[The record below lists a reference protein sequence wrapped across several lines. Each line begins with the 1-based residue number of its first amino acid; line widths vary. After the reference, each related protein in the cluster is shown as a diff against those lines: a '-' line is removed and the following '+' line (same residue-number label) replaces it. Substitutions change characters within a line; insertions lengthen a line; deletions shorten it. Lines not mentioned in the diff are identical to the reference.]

1 MIDLNLF
8 FALVSFYFVMYVTP
22 GPNNA
27 MVLTSGLKFGFAKTI
42 PHMSGIT
49 IGHILQLIL
58 VCLGLGK
65 IFQVFPEIQQVLKII
80 CAAYLLYLGYK
91 IIGSFSKIKEDDS
104 RPLKF
109 HEAALFQ
116 IVNPK
121 AWTISSMA
129 ASGFLPKGENLIF
142 SILYI
147 AAIAIIVIVGFSA
160 TNQTDII
167 DSTLSSISEPLLVN
181 VDQTTYQRAD
191 IISISGNS
199 KSAST
204 QLVELSI
211 ENTNGVKIW
220 NENINLKNDG
230 KFSTLVI
237 AGGGG
242 WENDGTYILKAT
254 HSNLAS
260 EIEFKFFT

>member
-80 CAAYLLYLGYK
+80 CAAYILYLGYK

-129 ASGFLPKGENLIF
+129 ASGFLPKDENLIF

-147 AAIAIIVIVGFSA
+147 ATIALIICPLSISPWAAFGSSIRNLVKNNKLKALIEYFLAFLLLITAILIVI
-160 TNQTDII
+160 Q
-167 DSTLSSISEPLLVN
+167 
-181 VDQTTYQRAD
+181 
-191 IISISGNS
+191 
-199 KSAST
+199 K
-204 QLVELSI
+204 
-211 ENTNGVKIW
+211 
-220 NENINLKNDG
+220 
-230 KFSTLVI
+230 
-237 AGGGG
+237 
-242 WENDGTYILKAT
+242 
-254 HSNLAS
+254 
-260 EIEFKFFT
+260 

>member
-8 FALVSFYFVMYVTP
+8 FVLVSFYFVMYITP

-27 MVLTSGLKFGFAKTI
+27 MVLTSGLKFGFTKTI
-42 PHMSGIT
+42 PHMLGIT

-129 ASGFLPKGENLIF
+129 ASGFLPKNENLIF

-147 AAIAIIVIVGFSA
+147 AAIALIICPLSISPWAAFGSSIRNLVKNNKLKALIEYFLAFLLLITAILIVI
-160 TNQTDII
+160 Q
-167 DSTLSSISEPLLVN
+167 
-181 VDQTTYQRAD
+181 
-191 IISISGNS
+191 
-199 KSAST
+199 K
-204 QLVELSI
+204 
-211 ENTNGVKIW
+211 
-220 NENINLKNDG
+220 
-230 KFSTLVI
+230 
-237 AGGGG
+237 
-242 WENDGTYILKAT
+242 
-254 HSNLAS
+254 
-260 EIEFKFFT
+260 